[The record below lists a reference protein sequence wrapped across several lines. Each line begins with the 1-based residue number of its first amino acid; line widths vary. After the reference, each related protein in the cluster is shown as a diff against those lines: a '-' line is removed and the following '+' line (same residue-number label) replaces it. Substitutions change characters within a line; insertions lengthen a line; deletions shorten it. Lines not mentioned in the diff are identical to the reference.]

1 MVCYSWELIRWIEN
15 IRLSNGG
22 KIQKQEPQMTIQTD
36 VFTKGLGVHCKGI
49 STGVN
54 GQKRTGK
61 PLKCLRNNA
70 CKICNTDFY
79 KKYLKFNYSYSD
91 GQQSCPIVSFKN

>member
-49 STGVN
+49 STGDKWSKKN
-54 GQKRTGK
+54 RETT
-61 PLKCLRNNA
+61 NNT

-91 GQQSCPIVSFKN
+91 GQQRCPIVSFKN